1 MLGWEFLGSRSVIDQ
16 ELEWAK
22 KSCRL
27 KVMLCEIFSEDLETF
42 PGWKRFRL
50 KLYYLQFLVKIWSL
64 SPAIASYG
72 SSTVE
77 CDKGQDYGNN
87 FDAT

>member
-1 MLGWEFLGSRSVIDQ
+1 MKFLVKI
-16 ELEWAK
+16 
-22 KSCRL
+22 
-27 KVMLCEIFSEDLETF
+27 
-42 PGWKRFRL
+42 WKLSPAENRFRL

-64 SPAIASYG
+64 SPAVASYG

-77 CDKGQDYGNN
+77 CNKGHDYGRN